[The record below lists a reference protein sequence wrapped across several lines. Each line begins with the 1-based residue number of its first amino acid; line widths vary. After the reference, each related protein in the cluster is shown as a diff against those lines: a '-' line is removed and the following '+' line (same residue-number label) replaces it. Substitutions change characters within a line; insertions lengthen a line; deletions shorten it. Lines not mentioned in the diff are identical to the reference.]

1 MKAKTGLMIRY
12 APVWAIVFIMILLFF
27 SSTLPAI
34 SNNKDLKRSEAEK
47 RQNIKALDQ
56 EARRVKNLLR
66 ALDDDPITV
75 ENELRRQF
83 NGVKKEGEIIVDQ
96 EQ

>member
-1 MKAKTGLMIRY
+1 MKAKTGLMMKY
-12 APVWAIVFIMILLFF
+12 APVWAIVFIMILLFL

-34 SNNKDLKRSEAEK
+34 SNNKDLERSEAEK
-47 RQNIKALDQ
+47 RRNIEALDQ
-56 EARRVKNLLR
+56 EARRVKKLLQ
-66 ALDDDPITV
+66 ALDGDPITV

-83 NGVKKEGEIIVDQ
+83 NGVKKKGEIIVEQ